1 MPKNQ
6 QPPPICLPPTPHYHH
21 TPRSQPSTDEPPHA
35 ANTTKSPQN
44 TRSNPPTTHRTAHQ
58 QVQPTRACQASPTHI
73 PSTTRAGLS
82 MSACTLGDAMPY
94 AHSPQCP
101 SHSPSTCITCRHTTT
116 KPDTPPTLINLH
128 LKPQRFLADPL
139 PPPPIAAP
147 HTTKRNNPHSPRLRT
162 K

>member
-1 MPKNQ
+1 LHRLKHTS
-6 QPPPICLPPTPHYHH
+6 TPLRAQA
-21 TPRSQPSTDEPPHA
+21 TPRPTAVDTKPISMSAQTCFHPAHFSTYSDNLLPSSA
-35 ANTTKSPQN
+35 
-44 TRSNPPTTHRTAHQ
+44 RS
-58 QVQPTRACQASPTHI
+58 CQASPTHI

-147 HTTKRNNPHSPRLRT
+147 HTTKRNNPHRPRLRT